1 MIFVACSGF
10 PVPVSRYWSQLPA
23 VEISDT
29 ELGIPGDGT
38 IRRWLRESPKGFGF
52 TVLAPK
58 AIAASGFAKTQENK
72 EHVAAIG
79 EVATKLSAHAV
90 VLRAGMDMKP
100 NRANRAA
107 LKAFVATIPKN
118 YPRVVLDLPAW
129 KPHQIEAT
137 AGDRFHIA
145 YDALN
150 DEPPAVGDLD
160 YIRLPGPAG
169 HRSRYDEESL
179 KELAEHIAASPA
191 EIQFCVFRNVDMHT
205 NATALLSMV
214 R

>member
-1 MIFVACSGF
+1 
-10 PVPVSRYWSQLPA
+10 

-38 IRRWLRESPKGFGF
+38 IRRWLREAPAGFGF

-58 AIAASGFAKTQENK
+58 AIAESGFAKTKENK
-72 EHVAAIG
+72 DLVAAIG
-79 EVATKLSAHAV
+79 EVATKLDAHAV
-90 VLRAGMDMKP
+90 VFRTDADFKP
-100 NRANRAA
+100 TRTNRAA
-107 LKAFVATIPKN
+107 LKAFVATIPKK

-129 KPHQIEAT
+129 TPQQIEST
-137 AGDRFHIA
+137 AGERFHVA

-150 DEPPAVGDLD
+150 DEPPPVGDLD

-169 HRSRYDEESL
+169 HRSRYDEDAL
-179 KELAEHIAASPA
+179 KQLSEHIRESPA
-191 EIQFCVFRNVDMHT
+191 DIVFCVFRNVDKQT
-205 NATALLSMV
+205 NATALLKMV